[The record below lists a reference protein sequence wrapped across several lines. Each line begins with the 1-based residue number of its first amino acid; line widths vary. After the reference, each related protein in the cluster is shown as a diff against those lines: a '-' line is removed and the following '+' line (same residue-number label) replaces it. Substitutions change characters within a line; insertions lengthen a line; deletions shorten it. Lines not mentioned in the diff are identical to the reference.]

1 MTAHKNMESG
11 SKTINPLTLF
21 LIGIS
26 AGGIAAIF
34 PRLMTFLSTDTEKV
48 HIILFSDAFLLA
60 TAVFALIV
68 GVSMIW
74 LYLGTSNT
82 TKNLFMA
89 ALALPSILSGG
100 INMSNTATVGLSHI
114 KSLSAMNR
122 ILEERLAK
130 AENIPT
136 MDSITFDDA
145 KDISFHRN
153 IIPEGFGISVAYAAE
168 EGGGGSYSFN
178 PSVQFAV
185 PTDRKEYIILLDRSE
200 NKDEISTKL
209 KDYQKEY
216 NIPNLEI
223 KESNNTYYLI
233 QGHKKAKSD
242 ALLEA
247 IKIKSEYGLSPELL
261 KAE

>member
-48 HIILFSDAFLLA
+48 HITLFSDAFLLA

-100 INMSNTATVGLSHI
+100 INMSNTATVGLPHI

-122 ILEERLAK
+122 ILEERFLH
-130 AENIPT
+130 
-136 MDSITFDDA
+136 S
-145 KDISFHRN
+145 
-153 IIPEGFGISVAYAAE
+153 
-168 EGGGGSYSFN
+168 
-178 PSVQFAV
+178 
-185 PTDRKEYIILLDRSE
+185 
-200 NKDEISTKL
+200 
-209 KDYQKEY
+209 
-216 NIPNLEI
+216 LE
-223 KESNNTYYLI
+223 
-233 QGHKKAKSD
+233 
-242 ALLEA
+242 
-247 IKIKSEYGLSPELL
+247 
-261 KAE
+261 